1 MLSYFI
7 LITKLEIN
15 YMWNK
20 LFFESKHYSPF
31 FSDCTAPYSI
41 DIEFDAIS
49 DETGTNDNE
58 FTSCGKFCKNSLKK
72 IFDFFIT
79 P

>member
-1 MLSYFI
+1 MWAKLI
-7 LITKLEIN
+7 LNLNI
-15 YMWNK
+15 
-20 LFFESKHYSPF
+20 SCH

-58 FTSCGKFCKNSLKK
+58 FTSCGKFYKNSLENYLN
-72 IFDFFIT
+72 FS

>member
-1 MLSYFI
+1 
-7 LITKLEIN
+7 
-15 YMWNK
+15 MWNK
-20 LFFESKHYSPF
+20 LFLNQNITRH

-58 FTSCGKFCKNSLKK
+58 FTSCGKFRKDSFKN
-72 IFDFFIT
+72 IFEFSRFFIT

>member
-1 MLSYFI
+1 
-7 LITKLEIN
+7 
-15 YMWNK
+15 MWNK
-20 LFFESKHYSPF
+20 LILNQNITCH

-72 IFDFFIT
+72 IFDFFIK
-79 P
+79 PLRK